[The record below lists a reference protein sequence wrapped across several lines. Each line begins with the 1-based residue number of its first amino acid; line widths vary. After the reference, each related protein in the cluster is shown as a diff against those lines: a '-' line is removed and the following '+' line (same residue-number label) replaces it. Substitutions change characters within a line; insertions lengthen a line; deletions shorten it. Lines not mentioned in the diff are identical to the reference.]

1 MHYNYNNMYN
11 YNNNMHYNNNVLPST
26 LNHSTDDKLSPFNV
40 SSEVIFQLI
49 KNLDP
54 NKDHGHDE
62 VSVKMLKLC
71 VLSICKPLN
80 LLFESCLVYEHFP
93 DVWEKTNI
101 VPVHKKE
108 VKQLIKNYRRVT
120 LLPI

>member
-1 MHYNYNNMYN
+1 MYYNYNNKYN
-11 YNNNMHYNNNVLPST
+11 YNNNMHYNNSVLPST

-54 NKDHGHDE
+54 NKDHGYDE
-62 VSVKMLKLC
+62 VSVNMLKLC
-71 VLSICKPLN
+71 VPSICKPLT
-80 LLFESCLVYEHFP
+80 LLFENCLLYEHFP
-93 DVWEKTNI
+93 DVWEKSNI
-101 VPVHKKE
+101 VSVHKKE
-108 VKQLIKNYRRVT
+108 VKQLTKNYRRVS